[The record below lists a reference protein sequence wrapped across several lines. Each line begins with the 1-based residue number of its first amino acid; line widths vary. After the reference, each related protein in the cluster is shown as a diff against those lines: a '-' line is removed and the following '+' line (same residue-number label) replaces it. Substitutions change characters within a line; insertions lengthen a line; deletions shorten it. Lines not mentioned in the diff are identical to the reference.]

1 MVVKRIGVLSLGRVM
16 GAIYGGMGLLFGL
29 IFSVVSLLGAAF
41 GAAFQDT
48 GGLESMFGLLFGV
61 GAVILLPLFYGLMG
75 FLAGL
80 LTAALYNLAAR
91 FVGGLV
97 LELE

>member
-1 MVVKRIGVLSLGRVM
+1 MIVKRIGVLSLGKVM
-16 GAIYGGMGLLFGL
+16 GTIYGGMGLLFGL
-29 IFSVVSLLGAAF
+29 IFSFVSLLGAAF
-41 GAAFQDT
+41 GAAFQD
-48 GGLESMFGLLFGV
+48 GSGLESMFGLVFGV
-61 GAVILLPLFYGLMG
+61 GAVVFLPVFYGLMG